1 MAYVCSLG
9 NNQQA
14 YVENVGTETVL
25 TLATSTPG
33 QQQQSSNRLS
43 TGAWTAP
50 PQAFSI
56 GNGVVIQLTTTQG
69 PLYLQLQGSQIQLTN
84 SYTMPDQATTLP
96 LNSTPT
102 MPGAT
107 SMQPMQPMQPMEP
120 MQPMQPMRPMEPMQ
134 PMQMG
139 DMQMSMN
146 PMEMRMG
153 DMAMRMGQTAESAAN
168 QTTGSSQ
175 QSDRPKFCTQCGAAV
190 QVGDRF
196 CGSCGHSLRS

>member
-14 YVENVGTETVL
+14 YVDNVGTETML
-25 TLATSTPG
+25 TLSTSTPG

-56 GNGVVIQLTTTQG
+56 GSGVVIQLTTTQG
-69 PLYLQLQGSQIQLTN
+69 PLYLRLQGSQIQLTP
-84 SYTMPDQATTLP
+84 SYTMPDQATPLP
-96 LNSTPT
+96 LNSAPT
-102 MPGAT
+102 MPGST
-107 SMQPMQPMQPMEP
+107 TMPPMQPMQ
-120 MQPMQPMRPMEPMQ
+120 PMEPMQ

-153 DMAMRMGQTAESAAN
+153 DMVMGMGQPAKPAPN
-168 QTTGSSQ
+168 QATGSSQ
-175 QSDRPKFCTQCGAAV
+175 QSGTQKFCTQCGAAV
-190 QVGDRF
+190 QIGDRF